1 MIQAN
6 QCEIPEEDDDG
17 HVYGEFTGHGG
28 GATDEV
34 FMRII
39 VNVLLRMRKIQL
51 RMMVSTRITPMMPPH
66 YTDRFLISAMLYMH
80 IREKQEGLKLFPDIA
95 LHL

>member
-1 MIQAN
+1 MVMSMVSLLIM
-6 QCEIPEEDDDG
+6 
-17 HVYGEFTGHGG
+17 V
-28 GATDEV
+28 EV
-34 FMRII
+34 RQMKFMRII
-39 VNVLLRMRKIQL
+39 VNVLLRTRKIQL

-66 YTDRFLISAMLYMH
+66 YTDRFLISAILYMH